1 MPFHGTTDAILLKDR
16 ILPSIETGYLR
27 ELFRRKNLDV
37 VFLTVSK
44 ASAEYYAKKA
54 VKQYGGNPV
63 IYNVTP
69 EGFIEQ
75 NGTEIICDWATINN
89 IA

>member
-1 MPFHGTTDAILLKDR
+1 MAFHGTTDAIPIKDR
-16 ILPSIETGYLR
+16 VLPSTETGYLR
-27 ELFRRKNLDV
+27 ESFRHKNLDV

-63 IYNVTP
+63 IYNATP
-69 EGFIEQ
+69 EGVIEQ
-75 NGTEIICDWATINN
+75 NGNEIICDWAIINS

>member
-1 MPFHGTTDAILLKDR
+1 MAFHGTTDAIQISDK
-16 ILPSIETGYLR
+16 ILPYTETGCLR
-27 ELFRRKNLDV
+27 ESFRRKNLDV

-54 VKQYGGNPV
+54 THQYGGNPI
-63 IYNVTP
+63 IYNATP
-69 EGFIEQ
+69 EGVICQ
-75 NGTEIICDWATINN
+75 SGTEIICDWATING

>member
-1 MPFHGTTDAILLKDR
+1 MAFHGTTDAIQIKDR
-16 ILPSIETGYLR
+16 IMPSIETGYLR
-27 ELFRRKNLDV
+27 ELFRNKNLDV
-37 VFLTVSK
+37 VFLTMSK

-54 VKQYGGNPV
+54 VKQYGGNPI

-75 NGTEIICDWATINN
+75 NATEIICDWAIING

>member
-1 MPFHGTTDAILLKDR
+1 MAFHGTTDAIQINDK
-16 ILPSIETGYLR
+16 ILPSVETGYLR
-27 ELFRRKNLDV
+27 ESFRHKNLDV

-63 IYNVTP
+63 IYNATP
-69 EGFIEQ
+69 EGFIER
-75 NGTEIICDWATINN
+75 NGTEIICDWATING

>member
-1 MPFHGTTDAILLKDR
+1 MAFHGTTNAMQIKDR
-16 ILPSIETGYLR
+16 LLPSSETGYLR
-27 ELFRRKNLDV
+27 EPFRHKNLDV

-63 IYNVTP
+63 IYNAAP
-69 EGFIEQ
+69 EGFIERK
-75 NGTEIICDWATINN
+75 GTEIICDWATING